1 MNLNNRFV
9 FAVFLVLFISTV
21 NGQSSFNRAGLV
33 NRLIEIKYS
42 SELYLIVNGKVENK
56 KDTALAVYNLL
67 RWKIDGL
74 IYQLSADIISDNSPK
89 RLKLLNKWCIVQPE
103 ILDLNDKFK
112 KSRYT
117 DQYVIQLNDIDTL
130 YRKHI
135 ILFDLSKRSL
145 NLTTNVFY
153 LIKDSWSVIKGLS
166 DMKTQKTMALVQI
179 LDQTRLSN
187 PMDLLKLK

>member
-1 MNLNNRFV
+1 MSLNNRFV
-9 FAVFLVLFISTV
+9 FAVFLVLLISTV

-74 IYQLSADIISDNSPK
+74 IYQLSADMISDNSPK
-89 RLKLLNKWCIVQPE
+89 RLKLLNKWCIAQPE

-117 DQYVIQLNDIDTL
+117 DQYVLQLNDIDSL
-130 YRKHI
+130 YRKYI

-166 DMKTQKTMALVQI
+166 DIKTQKTMALVEI

>member
-1 MNLNNRFV
+1 MNLHNRFV
-9 FAVFLVLFISTV
+9 FAVFLVLLISTV
-21 NGQSSFNRAGLV
+21 NGQSSFSRAGLV

-42 SELYLIVNGKVENK
+42 CELYLIVNGKVENK

-117 DQYVIQLNDIDTL
+117 DQYVLQLNDIDTL

>member
-1 MNLNNRFV
+1 MNLNNKFV
-9 FAVFLVLFISTV
+9 FAVFLVLLISTV

-74 IYQLSADIISDNSPK
+74 IYQLSADMISDNSPK

-103 ILDLNDKFK
+103 IFALNDKFK

-117 DQYVIQLNDIDTL
+117 GQYVLQLNDIDTL

-135 ILFDLSKRSL
+135 ILFDLNKRSL

-166 DMKTQKTMALVQI
+166 DMKTQKTMALVEI

>member
-1 MNLNNRFV
+1 MNLNNKFV
-9 FAVFLVLFISTV
+9 FAVFLVLLISTV

-74 IYQLSADIISDNSPK
+74 IYQLSADMISDNSPK

-103 ILDLNDKFK
+103 IFALNDKFK
-112 KSRYT
+112 KSRY
-117 DQYVIQLNDIDTL
+117 
-130 YRKHI
+130 
-135 ILFDLSKRSL
+135 
-145 NLTTNVFY
+145 
-153 LIKDSWSVIKGLS
+153 
-166 DMKTQKTMALVQI
+166 
-179 LDQTRLSN
+179 
-187 PMDLLKLK
+187 